1 MANFAAPPVEVPPIT
16 IGIERPSE
24 DFIRNSTRRVELS
37 VSGGKRL
44 ERLDKLHEA
53 MKISLGGLYPCPEVV
68 QAILAPVAGET
79 KRVLDIGCGS
89 RIWSVEMAREF
100 PHVEVLG
107 LDVPQA
113 IEHWKGEYPK
123 NARFEATNF
132 QFAMP
137 EKYLN
142 RFDIIHLR
150 FIASA
155 FSQFQKSLEEIQD
168 CLKPGGLLIL
178 VDSTGLIMGEDKVSV
193 PRMRSSSNPNGSQL
207 QRLFYEIR
215 NANASLGLDEFAMR
229 ATLEEGLWDNTQLDE
244 CGAAEVLVPIGGWV
258 QATDPVVER
267 NLRKAGRLMGQ
278 NLEHIQHSHH
288 HMLQNLGFPTGL
300 SREWKKIDKWIS
312 QKSTTPTVKR
322 FWTCAFFGAAAVQVT
337 IFPPHPCPYP
347 QWVQKRVTAHHVHQ
361 LQLNK
366 IDSLRPFTASAERI
380 VNGSES
386 VKSVKT
392 PMDGYPNRLHSSF
405 AVIIEALVFVFA
417 LFFCCTCMD

>member
-300 SREWKKIDKWIS
+300 SREWKKI
-312 QKSTTPTVKR
+312 
-322 FWTCAFFGAAAVQVT
+322 AAAEINDPNRKTLLDVRVLWGRRRAGDDLPA
-337 IFPPHPCPYP
+337 PPLPIPS
-347 QWVQKRVTAHHVHQ
+347 T
-361 LQLNK
+361 
-366 IDSLRPFTASAERI
+366 
-380 VNGSES
+380 GSEEGDR
-386 VKSVKT
+386 T
-392 PMDGYPNRLHSSF
+392 PRPPAPAQQNRFTSPFYRVCRTHREWQRISEVRQN
-405 AVIIEALVFVFA
+405 ANGWIPEPTPFVFRRHH
-417 LFFCCTCMD
+417 